1 MRERIRV
8 QVVNKQTSAQ
18 SIEWL
23 AHATRV
29 TIELFEEVSEW
40 MHAKP

>member
-1 MRERIRV
+1 MREQIRV

-23 AHATRV
+23 VHTTRV
-29 TIELFEEVSEW
+29 NIELFKEVSEW
-40 MHAKP
+40 IHAKP